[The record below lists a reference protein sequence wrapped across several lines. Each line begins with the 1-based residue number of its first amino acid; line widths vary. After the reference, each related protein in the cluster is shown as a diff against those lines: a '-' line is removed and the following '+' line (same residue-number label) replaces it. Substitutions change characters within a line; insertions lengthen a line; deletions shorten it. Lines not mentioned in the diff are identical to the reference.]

1 MRTFRL
7 LVAKVVI
14 VLLLLLLV
22 VVVVVV
28 VGGGESQIAIMGN
41 VWLTKLVTSL
51 PGSEKESGRE
61 KFPESSL
68 RT

>member
-7 LVAKVVI
+7 LVAKAVTVLL
-14 VLLLLLLV
+14 LLLLLLV
-22 VVVVVV
+22 VCMW
-28 VGGGESQIAIMGN
+28 ESQIVIMGN
-41 VWLTKLVTSL
+41 VWLNKLVTSL
-51 PGSEKESGRE
+51 PGREKESGRE

>member
-7 LVAKVVI
+7 PVAKVVT
-14 VLLLLLLV
+14 VLLLLV
-22 VVVVVV
+22 VVVVV
-28 VGGGESQIAIMGN
+28 GWGGESQTAIMGN